1 MPIHPLTLGKLL
13 INIAKVGAK
22 NHDTSNGTWL
32 AHPIDA
38 AIAQL
43 AKRTTDSVASSFFMP
58 DSFYLCAI
66 VYYNDTTN
74 STITE
79 DAIAA

>member
-1 MPIHPLTLGKLL
+1 M
-13 INIAKVGAK
+13 GAK

-32 AHPIDA
+32 AHPTDA
-38 AIAQL
+38 ALAWL
-43 AKRTTDSVASSFFMP
+43 AKRTTDSMASSFFMSK
-58 DSFYLCAI
+58 SFCQCAI